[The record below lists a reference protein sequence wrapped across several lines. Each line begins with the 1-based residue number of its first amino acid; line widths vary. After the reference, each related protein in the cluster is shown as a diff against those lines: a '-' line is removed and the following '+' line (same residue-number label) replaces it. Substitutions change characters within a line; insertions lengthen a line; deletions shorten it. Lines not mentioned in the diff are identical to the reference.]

1 MQGVDAGAGAGSR
14 FHHEVAALELEWA
27 NDDRW
32 KDTRRDYTAE
42 DVVRLRGPVSI
53 EYTLARLGAER
64 FGERLRAGPPIRAA
78 CARTD
83 AQALRIVRAGLDAL
97 YVSRRNV
104 ADRPIHAGQARPDR
118 SLGPGDSAPAL
129 VRHINN
135 ALLRTDHGEWSEGDA
150 RRSSLVPIVADA
162 EAGPGGPLHAF
173 ERMKAMIEAGA
184 AAVHFEDQIA
194 VDTMPGRS
202 GGKVLVPTPHF
213 IRVLNAARLAADAL
227 GVPAYIIARTNAFF
241 ANPITSTADESG
253 REDLTGERTR
263 DRHVR
268 ACAGVDAAIRRAIAY
283 APYADLLWFGT
294 PSPDL
299 DQARRFAE
307 AIRTR
312 FPGKH
317 LAYDGSLFLSGRW
330 SLDPQTIARLQNEL
344 GAMGYRFQVITP
356 AGWRSADLHT
366 FEPAHR
372 YRHEEVPAPAP
383 ALPGD

>member
-1 MQGVDAGAGAGSR
+1 GRPRDRDVSAGGVRRRDPTHAGGATGPRLRRTARRGRARARDQRRSARPPGHAAPSGRCTGGMSPVVEGPSRRTRQRGHAMQGVDAGAGAGSR

-135 ALLRTDHGEWSEGDA
+135 ALLRTDHGEGTEGHA
-150 RRSSLVPIVADA
+150 RRSPLVPNAADA

-202 GGKVLVPTPHF
+202 GG
-213 IRVLNAARLAADAL
+213 
-227 GVPAYIIARTNAFF
+227 
-241 ANPITSTADESG
+241 
-253 REDLTGERTR
+253 
-263 DRHVR
+263 
-268 ACAGVDAAIRRAIAY
+268 
-283 APYADLLWFGT
+283 
-294 PSPDL
+294 
-299 DQARRFAE
+299 
-307 AIRTR
+307 
-312 FPGKH
+312 
-317 LAYDGSLFLSGRW
+317 
-330 SLDPQTIARLQNEL
+330 
-344 GAMGYRFQVITP
+344 
-356 AGWRSADLHT
+356 
-366 FEPAHR
+366 
-372 YRHEEVPAPAP
+372 
-383 ALPGD
+383 